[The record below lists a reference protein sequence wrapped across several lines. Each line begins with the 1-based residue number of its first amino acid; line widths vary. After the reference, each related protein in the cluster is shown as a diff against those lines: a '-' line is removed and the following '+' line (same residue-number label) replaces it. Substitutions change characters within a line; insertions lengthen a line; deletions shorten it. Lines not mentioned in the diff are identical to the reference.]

1 MKPADIIAAVRA
13 LGSDAGDL
21 RDAAHEAHHALDA
34 RVPRG
39 RWDRQT
45 IDRAVFRMGAKR
57 AAFSEVMARAVEQLV
72 CADLGVPCDSVED
85 YAAIAVLEAA
95 GAGLDLGSANDF
107 AALVRHAMGT
117 RVARR
122 AADAVTALALAPPG
136 DAGPPRRATA
146 RRRR

>member
-13 LGSDAGDL
+13 FGSDAVDL

-45 IDRAVFRMGAKR
+45 IDRAVHRMGAKR
-57 AAFSEVMARAVEQLV
+57 AATSELMARAVEQFV
-72 CADLGVPCDSVED
+72 CADLGVPCDSVDD
-85 YAAIAVLEAA
+85 YATIAVLEAA
-95 GAGLDLGSANDF
+95 GAGLDLGSAKDF
-107 AALVRHAMGT
+107 ATLVRHAMGT

-122 AADAVTALALAPPG
+122 AAGAVKALVLAPPG
-136 DAGPPRRATA
+136 DAGPRPATA